1 MIACDGKKE
10 EKEEEE
16 EEDDWMPPPP
26 KFDANAKRK
35 LAEDP
40 ALKELRY
47 RLDNIYV
54 PTHLYAMLHPEPIFL
69 IF

>member
-1 MIACDGKKE
+1 MVLCGGKKE

-16 EEDDWMPPPP
+16 EDDWLPPPP
-26 KFDANAKRK
+26 KFDANVKSK

-47 RLDNIYV
+47 CLNNTYV
-54 PTHLYAMLHPEPIFL
+54 PIHLYAMLHPDSIF
-69 IF
+69 